1 MNIIVR
7 RKLKDFDSWKK
18 MVSDADEVRK
28 GYGSK
33 GVTVYRNAEDLDEV
47 YLVFDWDDKKPYMNY
62 FNLPDVQKALADTGT
77 TEVIEVSESFYLE
90 E

>member
-1 MNIIVR
+1 MNIIVK

-18 MVSDADEVRK
+18 LVSDANEVRK

-33 GVTVYRNAEDLDEV
+33 GVTVYRNAKDRNEV
-47 YLVFDWDDKKPYMNY
+47 YLVFEWEDEKPYMNY

-77 TEVIEVSESFYLE
+77 TEVIEVSESFNLE